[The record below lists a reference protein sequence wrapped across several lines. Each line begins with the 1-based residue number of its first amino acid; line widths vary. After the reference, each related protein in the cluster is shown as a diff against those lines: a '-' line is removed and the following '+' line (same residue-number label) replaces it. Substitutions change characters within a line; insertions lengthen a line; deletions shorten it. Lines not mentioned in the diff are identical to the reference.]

1 MINDTFT
8 NFYLHLN
15 KIQKFNNNSYY
26 IIKKIETVSN
36 KMKNKDYKNIKF
48 DINLFTY

>member
-1 MINDTFT
+1 MI
-8 NFYLHLN
+8 
-15 KIQKFNNNSYY
+15 
-26 IIKKIETVSN
+26 KIETVSKY